1 MIAERRVHPELEEA
15 LGWIGSRVDDVYGAT
30 IGKLVDVLTDERTGE
45 PRWLLLRGGRF
56 GGHYTVVPYE
66 DASGGPAD
74 VWVPYDTAT
83 VRQAPTVTPSR
94 SLDSE
99 LEGRFVAHYAA
110 ARSAATPTP
119 PPLPPA
125 RRRSEHAHRLG

>member
-1 MIAERRVHPELEEA
+1 MIAERRMHPELQEA
-15 LGWIGSRVDDVYGAT
+15 LGWIGSRVDDVYGTT
-30 IGKLVDVLTDERTGE
+30 IGKLVDVLTDAETGA

-66 DASGGPAD
+66 DASGGPSD
-74 VWVPYDTAT
+74 VWVPYDMAT
-83 VRQAPTVTPSR
+83 VRQAPTVSPTEALYSD
-94 SLDSE
+94 LDA
-99 LEGRFVAHYAA
+99 RFVAYYAA
-110 ARSAATPTP
+110 ARSAATPSP